1 MPVKIARSAP
11 RPSFGL
17 PELLV
22 AIHTSRQSCSK
33 AGKARIFALVW
44 ELSGESRIQTEFFSA
59 LLGADSDGLGGQPPE
74 VARGPKAT
82 VSDKIVVGSSK
93 LGPRKNDH
101 GRSVM
106 SRWKILS
113 ATTVLAAIVVAST
126 ASPPVCARELQ
137 PLAAATP
144 EQVGMSA
151 ERLGRITTML
161 KKEIADGKLPGA
173 VVMVARKGK
182 IVYSDAIGF
191 QDRGANTPMTRDS
204 IFRIYSM
211 TKPLASVAAMM
222 LVEDGV
228 IQLTDPVSK
237 FLPAFKD
244 MQVSVATTGADGKAT
259 YTNVPAAKPILV
271 QDLLRHSAGL
281 AYAEIT
287 KNEPVKA
294 AYVGAKFSQPGVHE
308 YDSRG
313 MTPAEQVERIAK
325 APLVHQPGTTWE
337 YSMAV
342 DILGRGVEA
351 ASSKRLGAFLDE
363 RLFKPLKMVDTSF
376 WLPAS
381 KMSLLAQPLPVD
393 PASGQK
399 TSVLDVSAEPMNDS
413 GGAGALSTATD
424 YLRFGQMLLN
434 GGELDG
440 VRVLSRSTIKL
451 MTSDHLGTRI
461 AAPLQP
467 GELLLGTP
475 GYTFGLGFAVRQ
487 GDGVAGVSGSA
498 GEFMWAGYAGTYFW
512 VDPREEIVGVYMTQA
527 PSPIRA
533 YYRKMVK
540 GLVYQALVD

>member
-1 MPVKIARSAP
+1 M
-11 RPSFGL
+11 L
-17 PELLV
+17 
-22 AIHTSRQSCSK
+22 
-33 AGKARIFALVW
+33 
-44 ELSGESRIQTEFFSA
+44 
-59 LLGADSDGLGGQPPE
+59 
-74 VARGPKAT
+74 
-82 VSDKIVVGSSK
+82 
-93 LGPRKNDH
+93 
-101 GRSVM
+101 
-106 SRWKILS
+106 RWKIRAA
-113 ATTVLAAIVVAST
+113 ATAFVAIVIAAT
-126 ASPPVCARELQ
+126 ASLAVCARELQ
-137 PLAAATP
+137 PLGAAAP
-144 EQVGMSA
+144 EQAGMSA

-161 KKEIADGKLPGA
+161 KKEAADGKVPGA

-182 IVYSDAIGF
+182 IVYSDAVGF
-191 QDRGANTPMTRDS
+191 QDKGANTPMKLDS

-228 IQLTDPVSK
+228 IQLTDPISK

-244 MQVSVATTGADGKAT
+244 MQVSVASTGADGKAT
-259 YTNVPAAKPILV
+259 YNNVPAARPIIV

-294 AYVGAKFSQPGVHE
+294 AYVAAKFSQPGIHE

-325 APLVHQPGTTWE
+325 APLVHQPGTIWE

-342 DILGRGVEA
+342 DVLGRVVEA
-351 ASSKRLGAFLDE
+351 ASGKRLGVFLDE
-363 RLFKPLKMVDTSF
+363 RLFKPLKMVDSSF
-376 WLPAS
+376 WLPAA
-381 KMSLLAQPLPVD
+381 KIPRLAQPVSVD

-399 TSVLDVSAEPMNDS
+399 ISVLDVSAEPMNDS
-413 GGAGALSTATD
+413 GGAGALSTASD
-424 YLRFGQMLLN
+424 YLRFTQMLLN

-440 VRVLSRSTIKL
+440 ARVMSRSTIKL

-487 GDGVAGVSGSA
+487 GDGIAGVPGSA
-498 GEFMWAGYAGTYFW
+498 GEFMWAGYAATYFW
-512 VDPREEIVGVYMTQA
+512 VDPKEEIAAVYMTQA

-533 YYRKMVK
+533 YYRKMFK
-540 GLVYQALVD
+540 ALVYQALVD

>member
-1 MPVKIARSAP
+1 MSRW
-11 RPSFGL
+11 RMQ
-17 PELLV
+17 V
-22 AIHTSRQSCSK
+22 A
-33 AGKARIFALVW
+33 AAL
-44 ELSGESRIQTEFFSA
+44 A
-59 LLGADSDGLGGQPPE
+59 AMM
-74 VARGPKAT
+74 AAAT
-82 VSDKIVVGSSK
+82 VS
-93 LGPRKNDH
+93 LP
-101 GRSVM
+101 
-106 SRWKILS
+106 LY
-113 ATTVLAAIVVAST
+113 
-126 ASPPVCARELQ
+126 ARELP
-137 PLAAATP
+137 PLTTAVP
-144 EQVGMSA
+144 EQVGMSV
-151 ERLGRITTML
+151 ERLGRISTML

-182 IVYSDAIGF
+182 IIYSDAVGF
-191 QDRGANTPMTRDS
+191 QDKGANTPVKLDS

-211 TKPLASVAAMM
+211 TKPLASVAGMM

-244 MQVSVATTGADGKAT
+244 MQVSVASTAADGKPS
-259 YTNVPAAKPILV
+259 YTNVPAARPIIV

-294 AYVGAKFSQPGVHE
+294 AYVEAKFSQPGIHE

-313 MTPAEQVERIAK
+313 MTPAEQVDRIAK
-325 APLVHQPGTTWE
+325 VPLIHQPGTTWE

-342 DILGRGVEA
+342 DILGRVVEV
-351 ASSKRLGAFLDE
+351 ASGKRLAVFLDE
-363 RLFKPLKMVDTSF
+363 RLFKPLKMVDSSF

-381 KMSLLAQPLPVD
+381 KMSRLAQPLSVD

-399 TSVLDVSAEPMNDS
+399 ISVLDVSTEPLNDS
-413 GGAGALSTATD
+413 GGAGALSTAND
-424 YLRFGQMLLN
+424 YLRFAQMLLN

-440 VRVLSRSTIKL
+440 VRVMSRSTIKL

-461 AAPLQP
+461 AAPFQP

-487 GDGVAGVSGSA
+487 SDGIAGVPGSA

-512 VDPREEIVGVYMTQA
+512 VDPKEEIVAVYMTQA

-533 YYRKMVK
+533 YYRKMFK
-540 GLVYQALVD
+540 ALVYQALVD

>member
-1 MPVKIARSAP
+1 
-11 RPSFGL
+11 
-17 PELLV
+17 
-22 AIHTSRQSCSK
+22 
-33 AGKARIFALVW
+33 
-44 ELSGESRIQTEFFSA
+44 
-59 LLGADSDGLGGQPPE
+59 
-74 VARGPKAT
+74 
-82 VSDKIVVGSSK
+82 
-93 LGPRKNDH
+93 
-101 GRSVM
+101 M
-106 SRWKILS
+106 SRWKIQAAAAALVALS
-113 ATTVLAAIVVAST
+113 VVA
-126 ASPPVCARELQ
+126 APLPPVCARELQ
-137 PLAAATP
+137 PLATATP
-144 EQVGMSA
+144 GQVGMSV
-151 ERLGRITTML
+151 ERLGRISAML
-161 KKEIADGKLPGA
+161 KQEIADGKLPGT

-182 IVYSDAIGF
+182 IIYSDAIGF
-191 QDRGANTPMTRDS
+191 QDKGANTPMKLDS

-211 TKPLASVAAMM
+211 TKPLASVGAMM

-228 IQLTDPVSK
+228 IQLTDPISK

-244 MQVSVATTGADGKAT
+244 MQVSVASTEADGKPT
-259 YTNVPAAKPILV
+259 YTNVPAARPIIV

-294 AYVGAKFSQPGVHE
+294 AYVEAKFSQPGIHE

-325 APLVHQPGTTWE
+325 APLIHQPGTTWE

-342 DILGRGVEA
+342 DVLGRVVEA
-351 ASSKRLGAFLDE
+351 ASGKRLGVFLDE
-363 RLFKPLKMVDTSF
+363 RLFKPLKMPDTSF
-376 WLPAS
+376 WLPPA
-381 KMSLLAQPLPVD
+381 KTPRLAQPLPVD

-399 TSVLDVSAEPMNDS
+399 TSVLDVSAEPKNDS

-424 YLRFGQMLLN
+424 YLRFTQMLLN

-440 VRVLSRSTIKL
+440 ARVMSRSTIKL

-487 GDGVAGVSGSA
+487 RDGVAGVPGSA

-512 VDPREEIVGVYMTQA
+512 VDPKEEIVGVYMTQA

-533 YYRKMVK
+533 YYRKMFK
-540 GLVYQALVD
+540 ALVYQALVD